1 MNGKT
6 DLDMDKSIRRLSRI
20 VFVTIFVLVGVAGGL
35 AATVNIA
42 GAIIASGTLVVDTQV
57 KPVQHLKGGVV
68 QEILVRDGDSVEAGH
83 VLLRFDG
90 TQARANLAIIRKRLK
105 ELSAVAT
112 RLQAERDAAPVLTI
126 SNTLATSDPDSFR
139 LLLGEQ
145 RLFNDRRASREG
157 RKSQLR
163 ERISQLQQEAEG
175 LAAQEKGKRLEI
187 DLVEKELASLR
198 NLLDQGI
205 VSAARVYSL
214 QRESA
219 RLTGE
224 LGNFIASVA
233 QVKGR
238 ITETELQIIQ
248 IEDDHGSEV
257 SEQLRQTQGDIGQFS
272 ERLIAAE
279 DDLKRIDIRA
289 PQAGVVDQM
298 AVHSAGAVVSA
309 GETMLRIV
317 PSDDHLTA
325 ELRIAPRDIDQ
336 IAPGQAVVLN
346 LSAFNHRDT
355 PELDARISTVSAD
368 LLEDRQTGE
377 KYYRARATIETDEWK
392 RLGKRQAVQGMPVE
406 GFVQTGERS
415 VLAYLA
421 KPMTDQIGQAFR
433 EN

>member
-1 MNGKT
+1 MSGMVE
-6 DLDMDKSIRRLSRI
+6 LDMDRSIRSLSRI
-20 VFVTIFVLVGVAGGL
+20 VFATMFVLVGVAGGL
-35 AATVNIA
+35 AATINIS

-57 KPVQHLKGGVV
+57 KPVQHLKGGIV
-68 QEILVRDGDSVEAGH
+68 QEILVRDGEKVEAGQ

-105 ELSAVAT
+105 ELSAIAT
-112 RLQAERDAAPVLTI
+112 RLQAERDAATMLPVSEKLK
-126 SNTLATSDPDSFR
+126 TSDPESFR
-139 LLLGEQ
+139 LLVGEE
-145 RLFNDRRASREG
+145 RLFKDRLSSREG

-163 ERISQLQQEAEG
+163 ERIRQLRQEAEG

-219 RLTGE
+219 RLSGE

-289 PQAGVVDQM
+289 PQAGVVDQL
-298 AVHSAGAVVSA
+298 AIHSAGAVVSA

-317 PSDDHLTA
+317 PSEDHLTA

-336 IAPGQAVVLN
+336 ISAGQPVILN

-355 PELDARISTVSAD
+355 PELDARISNVSAD

-377 KYYRARATIETDEWK
+377 KYYRARATIEVDEWK
-392 RLGKRQAVQGMPVE
+392 RLGERQAVQGMPVE

-421 KPMTDQIGQAFR
+421 KPMSDQIGHAFR